1 MKAIVIA
8 LFTLVLGWM
17 TPAAAMAAGADLS
30 RLVVIGDSLS
40 AGFQNGSLLDRQQVN
55 GYASLVAAQ
64 ARTDLPLPLIAE
76 PGIPNVLQ
84 LVAASPLPVVTP
96 APGVS
101 SGRTNPAVQPF
112 NLAVPGAAVRDA
124 LTGRPDLAF
133 DDLGD
138 VVLGLPGLFAGISKS
153 QIEWAEALAPTTVLA
168 WIGNMDAL
176 RAVIVGDT
184 SALTPVK
191 QFEEDY
197 EQLLRRLRATGAT
210 AVVVANIPDVTVIP
224 YLVPAEGLAS
234 TLGLPLDVITTLL
247 GIGAG
252 DFVTLDAFPA
262 IQSILLGLAPGP
274 LAGEWVLDA
283 GEIGA
288 IRQATAEFNAIIASR
303 ATAHGAAVVDV
314 HSLFE
319 GIRARGVVVGGQR
332 LTAGYLGGLFS
343 LDGIHPTNTGY
354 AILANAFIRVLNTRF
369 AAGIPPVAIVEVAKT
384 DPLVLP
390 GVGSPA
396 SIRKVLD
403 KSSVAVTAE
412 KE

>member
-1 MKAIVIA
+1 MIDRRQLMKTIVVA
-8 LFTLVLGWM
+8 VFTLVLGWM
-17 TPAAAMAAGADLS
+17 APLAAMAAGADLS

-55 GYASLVAAQ
+55 GYASLIAAQ
-64 ARTDLPLPLIAE
+64 AGTALPLPLIAE

-124 LTGRPDLAF
+124 LTHRPDPAF
-133 DDLGD
+133 DDLAD
-138 VVLGLPGLFAGISKS
+138 VVLGLPGLFAGISRS
-153 QIEWAEALAPTTVLA
+153 QIEWAEALAPTTVIA

-176 RAVIVGDT
+176 GAVIAGDT
-184 SALTPVK
+184 SALTPVE

-197 EQLLRRLRATGAT
+197 DELLRRLRATGA
-210 AVVVANIPDVTVIP
+210 AVVVGNIPDVTVIP

-234 TLGLPLDVITTLL
+234 ALGLPLDVATALL

-274 LAGEWVLDA
+274 LAGEWILDA
-283 GEIGA
+283 GEIDA
-288 IRQATAEFNAIIASR
+288 IRRATAAFNVIIASR
-303 ATAHGAAVVDV
+303 AAARGAAVVDV
-314 HSLFE
+314 HALFE
-319 GIRARGVVVGGQR
+319 GVRARGMVAHGQR
-332 LTAGYLGGLFS
+332 LTANYLGGLFS
-343 LDGIHPTNTGY
+343 LDGIHPTDTGY
-354 AILANAFIRVLNTRF
+354 AILANAFIHILNTRF
-369 AAGIPPVAIVEVAKT
+369 AAGIPPMAIVEVAKT

-390 GVGSPA
+390 GVGRPA
-396 SIRKVLD
+396 SMRKIFGR
-403 KSSVAVTAE
+403 
-412 KE
+412 